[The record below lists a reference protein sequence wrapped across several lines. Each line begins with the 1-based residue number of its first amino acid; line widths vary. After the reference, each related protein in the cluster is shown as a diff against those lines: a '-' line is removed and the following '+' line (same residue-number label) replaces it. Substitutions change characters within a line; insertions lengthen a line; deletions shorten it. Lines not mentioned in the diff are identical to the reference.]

1 MTTLSTTSWFK
12 RANKPAFMPAVAH
25 EPVVYPPFM
34 SSTLIGPPTWIELA
48 IQRNQPNP
56 IFYLY

>member
-1 MTTLSTTSWFK
+1 
-12 RANKPAFMPAVAH
+12 MPAVAH

-48 IQRNQPNP
+48 IQKNNLTLSF
-56 IFYLY
+56 IFIKLRTEINELQFNRYIQLF